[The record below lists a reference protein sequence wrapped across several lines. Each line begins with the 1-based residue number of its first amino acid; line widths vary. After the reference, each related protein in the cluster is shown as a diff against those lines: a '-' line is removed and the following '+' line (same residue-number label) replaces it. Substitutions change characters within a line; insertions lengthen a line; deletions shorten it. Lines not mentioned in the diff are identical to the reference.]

1 MPPHRPRL
9 EVGLPARSAVVIE
22 VVDALGR
29 TVRLAAPARRIV
41 SLVPSE
47 TESVIALAGAGVLV
61 GRSDYCIAPRDA
73 VASLPT
79 CGGTKSIDVDAVVA
93 LRPDLVLVNQEEN
106 AKKEVERLIDAGLTV
121 HVSFPHDVSA
131 ALAWLES
138 LARLLDTPDAPALA
152 ATRAAVREAFAIAGR
167 REGPL
172 RRVFVPIWMDPLMTF
187 DGRTFASDV
196 LELAGAANVF
206 ADRPRRYPLAA
217 DLGTAAPLS
226 PERTEGR
233 DTRYPRVTVE
243 EVVARAPEA
252 VLLPSEPHDF
262 TEADA
267 EVFRAL
273 PIPAAARDA
282 VRFADGMDLFWYGTR
297 LAESLKR
304 LRAFVAALPDA

>member
-1 MPPHRPRL
+1 
-9 EVGLPARSAVVIE
+9 VIE
-22 VVDALGR
+22 VIDARAR
-29 TVRLAAPARRIV
+29 TVRLAGPARRLV

-47 TESVIALAGAGVLV
+47 TESVIALAGPGVLV

-73 VASLPT
+73 VAGIPT
-79 CGGTKSIDVDAVVA
+79 CGGTKSVDVDAVVA

-106 AKKEVERLIDAGLTV
+106 AKREVERLIEAGLTV
-121 HVSFPHDVSA
+121 HVSFPHDVSG

-138 LARLLDTPDAPALA
+138 LARLLDTPDAPALV
-152 ATRAAVREAFAIAGR
+152 ATRTAVAEAIAIAAR

-206 ADRPRRYPLAA
+206 TDRPRRYPLAA
-217 DLGTAAPLS
+217 DLGVAAPL
-226 PERTEGR
+226 PAARTEGR
-233 DTRYPRVTVE
+233 DTRYPRVTPD

-273 PIPAAARDA
+273 PIPAAGRGA

-304 LRAFVAALPDA
+304 LRALVAALPDA